1 MAKRLILMLVVVG
14 LVLGGV
20 FGFEAFRSVMIKK
33 FLAAHG
39 APPQTVSTMKA
50 VEDEWQQQINAVGS
64 LRAMSVADLSPQ
76 VAGTVSAIHFKSG
89 TDVKAGT
96 LLVELMAADD
106 IAKLKS
112 LQANAALAKITYERD
127 LRQLKAQA
135 VSQQSVDVDEQNLKS
150 DLAQVAQ
157 QQAAVNY
164 KFIRAPFDGHL
175 GAPGRVDVARAAGD
189 DLVVLLHVRRELE
202 RELEVGD
209 QGQQGGGALLE
220 RALLAVV
227 GEQLVPAR
235 MKRRVA
241 GRPPRE
247 HRDGGGRERGE
258 RGDGALERDAGQRR
272 EAAAVDDAPGRRRD
286 VRLAQRPR
294 PAARRVDGGVAQ
306 FDGAAHH
313 VAELVAAPA
322 QRRFERG
329 ADDEVVAQRQR
340 APPHDDG
347 DPHEGGDGHERDERE
362 AERRRI
368 GKRAHEHERC
378 GEAGREPRRRAEQ
391 RLERGER
398 GQAST
403 RRRQDAV
410 ERGAV
415 GAHGGRRFDVRL
427 RCDGRLRFSH
437 SLAGLDL

>member
-64 LRAMSVADLSPQ
+64 LRAMSGADLSPQ

-175 GAPGRVDVARAAGD
+175 GIRQVDVGQYLSPGTTIVTLQALDPIFVDFTLPQQALDEIKVGQTVNVQVDTFPGQNFSGQIMAINPKIDTDTRNVQVRATLKNPDHRLLPGMFTTVTITTGAPKRYITLPQTAIAFNPYGNTVYLVEDKGKNAQGQPEIFARQTFVTTGPTRGD
-189 DLVVLLHVRRELE
+189 QIAVLSGVK
-202 RELEVGD
+202 VGD
-209 QGQQGGGALLE
+209 T
-220 RALLAVV
+220 VV
-227 GEQLVPAR
+227 T
-235 MKRRVA
+235 
-241 GRPPRE
+241 
-247 HRDGGGRERGE
+247 
-258 RGDGALERDAGQRR
+258 AGQIKLHNGS
-272 EAAAVDDAPGRRRD
+272 P
-286 VRLAQRPR
+286 LLINNSIK
-294 PAARRVDGGVAQ
+294 PANNPNPTFTTNQ
-306 FDGAAHH
+306 
-313 VAELVAAPA
+313 
-322 QRRFERG
+322 
-329 ADDEVVAQRQR
+329 
-340 APPHDDG
+340 
-347 DPHEGGDGHERDERE
+347 
-362 AERRRI
+362 
-368 GKRAHEHERC
+368 
-378 GEAGREPRRRAEQ
+378 
-391 RLERGER
+391 
-398 GQAST
+398 
-403 RRRQDAV
+403 
-410 ERGAV
+410 
-415 GAHGGRRFDVRL
+415 
-427 RCDGRLRFSH
+427 
-437 SLAGLDL
+437 

>member
-50 VEDEWQQQINAVGS
+50 VEAEWQQQLDAVGS
-64 LRAMSVADLSPQ
+64 LRAMNGADLSPQ

-157 QQAAVNY
+157 QQAAVDY

-175 GAPGRVDVARAAGD
+175 GIRQVDVGQYLSPGTAIVTLQALDPIFVDFTLPQQALDEIKVGQTVNVQVDTFPGQNFSGQIMAINPKVDTDTRNVQVRATLKNPDHRLLPGMFATVTITTGAPKRYITLPQTAISFNPYGNTVYLVEDKGKDAQGKPEIFAHQTFITTGPTRGD
-189 DLVVLLHVRRELE
+189 QIAVLSGVK
-202 RELEVGD
+202 VGD
-209 QGQQGGGALLE
+209 T
-220 RALLAVV
+220 VV
-227 GEQLVPAR
+227 T
-235 MKRRVA
+235 
-241 GRPPRE
+241 
-247 HRDGGGRERGE
+247 
-258 RGDGALERDAGQRR
+258 AGQIKLHNGS
-272 EAAAVDDAPGRRRD
+272 P
-286 VRLAQRPR
+286 LLINNSIK
-294 PAARRVDGGVAQ
+294 PANNPNPT
-306 FDGAAHH
+306 F
-313 VAELVAAPA
+313 
-322 QRRFERG
+322 
-329 ADDEVVAQRQR
+329 
-340 APPHDDG
+340 
-347 DPHEGGDGHERDERE
+347 
-362 AERRRI
+362 
-368 GKRAHEHERC
+368 
-378 GEAGREPRRRAEQ
+378 
-391 RLERGER
+391 
-398 GQAST
+398 ST
-403 RRRQDAV
+403 NQ
-410 ERGAV
+410 
-415 GAHGGRRFDVRL
+415 
-427 RCDGRLRFSH
+427 
-437 SLAGLDL
+437 